1 MIFADMIKSNDSEQ
15 ITNSLLYSKSDK
27 IKIWTKERMNNINST
42 QNIVTQYLKPK
53 NR

>member
-1 MIFADMIKSNDSEQ
+1 MKYETERKLAYRRFIEIVQ
-15 ITNSLLYSKSDK
+15 
-27 IKIWTKERMNNINST
+27 TKERMNNINST